1 VAFPL
6 PSALLE
12 EQRPLHRR
20 GYDRLVEL
28 GSFDEERIE
37 LLRGILVGMSRQG
50 AEHADVV
57 YRLAA
62 LLAKALGDRAVV
74 RAHSPI
80 ALGDDSEPEPD
91 VAVVPPGD
99 YSCEHPGT
107 AMLVIEVSDTS
118 LRKDRDIKGLL
129 YASAG
134 IQEYWLVN
142 LVDRR
147 VEVFRAPRMGRFTD
161 VSEQGR
167 EATLR
172 PVAFADAAIEVGE
185 LLR

>member
-12 EQRPLHRR
+12 SLRPLHRR
-20 GYDRLVEL
+20 EYDRLVAL
-28 GSFDEERIE
+28 GSFEDERIE
-37 LLRGILVGMSRQG
+37 LLRGMLVGMSPQG

-57 YRLAA
+57 HRIAA
-62 LLAKALGDRAVV
+62 LLARGLGDRAVV
-74 RAHSPI
+74 RTHSPL

-99 YSCEHPGT
+99 YAREHPGT
-107 AMLVIEVSDTS
+107 ALLVVEVSDTS
-118 LRKDRDIKGLL
+118 LRKDREIKAPL

-134 IQEYWLVN
+134 VPEYWVVN

-147 VEVFRAPRMGRFTD
+147 VEVFRAPRGGRYMD
-161 VSEQGR
+161 VSEQVR

-172 PVAFADAAIEVGE
+172 PVAFADVAIEVGE
-185 LLR
+185 VLR